1 MKIEDIKTGMTDA
14 STMIKDRNFKPFLR
28 PFVVLLVV
36 VIVAWS
42 LYKGTSDQIIGM
54 KKKAEA
60 QAVEVENREDY
71 LKSKAKYKKLTEEL
85 PPNTQKSF
93 WHQTELI
100 SIMEKVG
107 LPKDSWSKGNEI
119 QNSDGVFTI
128 STIPVKGDITFDQ
141 LGRLME
147 TIENSPTFMRVSDLR
162 ISRKQGE
169 TTEKLNVTFNTNTV
183 FIQDKDFPT
192 FVGGKNEK

>member
-1 MKIEDIKTGMTDA
+1 MKIQDIKTGMIDA

-28 PFVVLLVV
+28 PLLVLLVV
-36 VIVAWS
+36 MAISWS

-60 QAVEVENREDY
+60 QAAEVENREDY
-71 LKSKAKYKKLTEEL
+71 LKSKAKYLKLTEEL
-85 PPNTQKSF
+85 PSNTQKSF
-93 WHQTELI
+93 WHQSQII

-107 LPKDSWSKGNEI
+107 LPKDIWSKGNEA
-119 QNSDGVFTI
+119 QSSEGVFTI
-128 STIPVKGDITFDQ
+128 STIPIKGELTFDQ
-141 LGRLME
+141 VGRVVE
-147 TIENSPTFMRVSDLR
+147 AIENNPTFLRVSDLR
-162 ISRKQGE
+162 ISRKQGDA
-169 TTEKLNVTFNTNTV
+169 TEKLNVSFNTNTV